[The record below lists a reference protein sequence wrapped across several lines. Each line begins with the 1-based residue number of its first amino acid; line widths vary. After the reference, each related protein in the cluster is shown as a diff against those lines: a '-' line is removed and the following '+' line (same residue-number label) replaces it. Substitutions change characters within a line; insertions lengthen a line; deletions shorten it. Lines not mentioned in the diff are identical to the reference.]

1 MSAHRRTRA
10 CAFSTLLVLLL
21 SCSYDRGDRWV
32 EPSRTALSTGCT
44 EGSVSCNGD
53 ELLRC
58 VLTRDGELVWQTDK
72 NCADDDM
79 VCAPSLGACAVC
91 TPGSGR
97 CDEQTP
103 WVCRADGSGYDEGD
117 SCDPEDGDVCREGFC
132 VDLCRQAAL
141 RRSNVG
147 CEYWAADLDNAA
159 ASASPNAAEQQFAV
173 VVSNPQPDVAVRVTL
188 SRDDS
193 APGEEPDVREIITDE
208 VPPFGLQVF
217 PLGPREVDG
226 SPPGHPELATNT
238 ALTRAAYH
246 IQSSMPVVAYQFNP
260 LDNVDVYSN
269 DASLLKPVEALIDD
283 GSGIRLA
290 YVVLGWPQTIAI
302 TDDPLTNFSASD
314 PAALRA
320 FITLIGTRE
329 ETHVE
334 IVPTTR
340 YVASDDVP
348 AVEPGETLSY
358 DLGPFDTLNL
368 ETDDFN
374 ADFTGTLISTDRPV
388 VVFTGSEA
396 SDAPAF
402 KDLSERKCCADH
414 LEEQLDHVRTAGRRY
429 VAPVAFNRSLA
440 VANAGGDIG
449 LVDVREVFRVIAA
462 TDAGARVS
470 TTLDGDDREFELA
483 GLGDWREI
491 LSSRDFILESDQ
503 PVMLSNVSPSQLAAG
518 VPRQLPGGDP
528 SLLLIPPIEQY
539 RRDYVFLT
547 PESYAFDFLR
557 IIAPPDAEI
566 VLDERDLS
574 KSACSN
580 ENMDGLEQALDEED
594 QSEFTVYRCQLSFPT
609 IDPSIDAEERLRP
622 GTQNDGVHAIRSS
635 VPVGVLVDGF
645 DQHVSYSY
653 AAGTELQH
661 IVSVAR

>member
-1 MSAHRRTRA
+1 MTSRLGAVA
-10 CAFSTLLVLLL
+10 LVLAMG
-21 SCSYDRGDRWV
+21 CSYDPGDRWV
-32 EPSRTALSTGCT
+32 EPSRTALSSGCN
-44 EGSVSCNGD
+44 EGSVTCKGS

-58 VLTRDGELVWQTDK
+58 ALTREGELVWQTERD
-72 NCADDDM
+72 CGTQGL
-79 VCAPSLGACAVC
+79 VCVPALAGCAVC
-91 TPGSGR
+91 EPSTGY
-97 CDEQTP
+97 CDEQVP
-103 WVCRADGSGYDEGD
+103 FSCRADGSGYDERDACAPLEGTA
-117 SCDPEDGDVCREGFC
+117 CRAGRC
-132 VDLCRQAAL
+132 VDLCREATL

-159 ASASPNAAEQQFAV
+159 SSASPNAAEQQFAV
-173 VVSNPQPDVAVRVTL
+173 VVSNPQPDVPARVTVT
-188 SRDDS
+188 RDDS
-193 APGEEPDVREIITDE
+193 TPGSEPELREIISDD

-226 SPPGHPELATNT
+226 SPPGQPELATHT
-238 ALTRAAYH
+238 ALTRAAYRV
-246 IQSSMPVVAYQFNP
+246 QSSVPVVAYQFNP

-269 DASLLKPVEALIDD
+269 DASLLKPVEALVDD
-283 GSGIRLA
+283 QSGMGLA

-314 PAALRA
+314 PSALRA
-320 FITLIGTRE
+320 FITLIGTRD

-334 IVPTTR
+334 IVPTAR
-340 YVASDDVP
+340 YVAAEGVA
-348 AVEPGETLSY
+348 AVEPGETLSFE
-358 DLGPFDTLNL
+358 LGPFDTLNL

-402 KDLSERKCCADH
+402 DELSERQCCADH
-414 LEEQLDHVRTAGRRY
+414 LEEQLDHVRTAGRHY
-429 VAPVAFNRSLA
+429 VAPVSFNRGLA

-449 LVDVREVFRVIAA
+449 VIDVREVFRVIA
-462 TDAGARVS
+462 TSEAGARVE
-470 TTLDGDDREFELA
+470 TTLDGEDRSFVLETV
-483 GLGDWREI
+483 GSMREI

-503 PVMLSNVSPSQLAAG
+503 PVMLSHVSPSQVAAG

-528 SLLLIPPIEQY
+528 SLLIIPPVEQY

-566 VLDERDLS
+566 VLDERDVRT
-574 KSACSN
+574 SACSN
-580 ENMDGLEQALDEED
+580 ENVDGLSQALDEED
-594 QSEFTVYRCQLSFPT
+594 QREFTVYRCQLSFPT
-609 IDPSIDAEERLRP
+609 IDPTIDAEERLRD
-622 GTQNDGVHAIRSS
+622 GAQSDGVHVIRSS

-653 AAGTELQH
+653 AAGTELEH
-661 IVSVAR
+661 IVGVAR